1 MEKQSKNFPGHTSD
15 EAFILWLYDEFKPIM
30 FATAGKYV
38 NNSSDR
44 EDLVQ
49 ASLLKLIEK
58 VDTLRGKSRNV
69 LCSYVVYTIKN
80 TAINHLKH
88 QSIVNA
94 HTKELNEQ
102 YEEIPSD
109 ALPLDEM
116 IAMTDRRAQLHEVWN
131 RLPDGDRKLLE
142 GKYILDQSDD
152 QLATQFHCKPSSIR
166 MKLTRA
172 RRKALR
178 LIDDKEEKND

>member
-58 VDTLRGKSRNV
+58 VDTLRGKSRN
-69 LCSYVVYTIKN
+69 CHI
-80 TAINHLKH
+80 
-88 QSIVNA
+88 
-94 HTKELNEQ
+94 
-102 YEEIPSD
+102 
-109 ALPLDEM
+109 
-116 IAMTDRRAQLHEVWN
+116 
-131 RLPDGDRKLLE
+131 
-142 GKYILDQSDD
+142 
-152 QLATQFHCKPSSIR
+152 FC
-166 MKLTRA
+166 
-172 RRKALR
+172 
-178 LIDDKEEKND
+178 

>member
-1 MEKQSKNFPGHTSD
+1 MVKQSKNIPGNSSN

-38 NNSSDR
+38 NNTSDR
-44 EDLVQ
+44 EDIVQ
-49 ASLLKLIEK
+49 ACLIKLIEK

-94 HTKELNEQ
+94 HTKDLNEK

-109 ALPLDEM
+109 DLSLDEM
-116 IAMTDRRAQLHEVWN
+116 IVVTDRRAQLYEVWN
-131 RLPDGDRKLLE
+131 QLPDEDRKLLE
-142 GKYILDQSDD
+142 GKYILDQTDN

-178 LIDDKEEKND
+178 LISDKEEKND

>member
-30 FATAGKYV
+30 FATAGKYM

-49 ASLLKLIEK
+49 ACLLKLIEK
-58 VDTLRGKSRNV
+58 VDTLRGKNRNV
-69 LCSYVVYTIKN
+69 LCSYIVYTIKN

-94 HTKELNEQ
+94 HTNQLYKVWDQL
-102 YEEIPSD
+102 SD
-109 ALPLDEM
+109 E
-116 IAMTDRRAQLHEVWN
+116 DRN
-131 RLPDGDRKLLE
+131 LLE
-142 GKYILDQSDD
+142 GKYILDQTDN

-172 RRKALR
+172 RRKALQ
-178 LIDDKEEKND
+178 LIADKEEKND